1 MSAGRTVPV
10 KQPPPPDMAD
20 IDAIAAEG
28 ERSDRPT
35 ALMTAGIDKSMV
47 SDETLARQVKRWHER
62 RERLAR

>member
-28 ERSDRPT
+28 ERSASWLMMRVLVVIARELRLLRAGQRP
-35 ALMTAGIDKSMV
+35 
-47 SDETLARQVKRWHER
+47 
-62 RERLAR
+62 